1 MFLKALAT
9 VALLAAAL
17 LCGCGT
23 SSSGPDGSKA
33 QTMTGVTPSGYPP
46 PAPSQPSET
55 HSPALSS
62 SSESLNSSQAK
73 PKVPEV
79 EHEEK
84 HEEKAKEK

>member
-1 MFLKALAT
+1 MIIKMFVKALAT

-23 SSSGPDGSKA
+23 SSTGPSGSKA
-33 QTMTGVTPSGYPP
+33 QTMSGVSDSGYPP
-46 PAPSQPSET
+46 PAAAHSDE

-62 SSESLNSSQAK
+62 STETANSSQGK

-79 EHEEK
+79 EAPEK
-84 HEEKAKEK
+84 PKAK